1 MEMFMNSTE
10 SISSTTQTLPF
21 LLQGLDK
28 SYVSA
33 PILSKDC
40 LYVPESQTTN
50 MLEIIEQEK
59 ASKLDISCTGWYGD
73 TTPTTTS
80 SVADTTYFP
89 NMDSDES
96 NDDEGEDK

>member
-1 MEMFMNSTE
+1 MNSTQ

-33 PILSKDC
+33 PILSEDC
-40 LYVPESQTTN
+40 LYFPESQTTN

-59 ASKLDISCTGWYGD
+59 ASKLDIS
-73 TTPTTTS
+73 
-80 SVADTTYFP
+80 
-89 NMDSDES
+89 
-96 NDDEGEDK
+96 